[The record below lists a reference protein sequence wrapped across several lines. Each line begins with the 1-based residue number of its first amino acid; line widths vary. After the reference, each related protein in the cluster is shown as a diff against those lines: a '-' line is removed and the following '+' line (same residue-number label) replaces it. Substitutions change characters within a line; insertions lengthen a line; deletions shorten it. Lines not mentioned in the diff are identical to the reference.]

1 MDDLVGIMSRAGAD
15 RVAGEYGVS
24 AGVDATGVIAW
35 ATKRYMARSYH
46 NDLADLAA
54 ARYDRIARG
63 NASPAQDDPGAPVFF
78 FSVLFL
84 FFSSCGCSFFF
95 CGCSFSF
102 LFLSFQSIEKVRKS
116 KEK

>member
-1 MDDLVGIMSRAGAD
+1 
-15 RVAGEYGVS
+15 
-24 AGVDATGVIAW
+24 
-35 ATKRYMARSYH
+35 MARGASSTGKGVR
-46 NDLADLAA
+46 LAA
-54 ARYDRIARG
+54 PDRQARVG
-63 NASPAQDDPGAPVFF
+63 VQEWVWSGAPVFF